1 MFANAAATGFVL
13 AGGSG
18 ARMGQDKVLLP
29 WGDSTLLEE
38 ALRKLRAVCGE
49 VRICAN
55 RMDLGVYASV
65 IPDAI
70 APDVVTQG
78 AEPEKSASNKSI
90 GPLGG
95 IVAALEATA
104 TEWNLFLPVDLPLL
118 PVEFLT
124 ELLERAHSGAAWA
137 VIPCLAGRPQPL
149 CAVYHRDLLP
159 GLGQAVAEGKF
170 KVMLALEFA
179 VHATQNARL
188 PDSRE
193 GIDRWDIP
201 LSEQA
206 NWFLNLNTPE
216 ELEQAHRLF
225 LRR

>member
-1 MFANAAATGFVL
+1 VFANSAATGFVL

-38 ALRKLRAVCGE
+38 ALRKLRVVCGE

-55 RMDLGVYASV
+55 RLDLGAYAP
-65 IPDAI
+65 IIFDAI
-70 APDVVTQG
+70 ALDSVTPG
-78 AEPEKSASNKSI
+78 AGSEEAGRSESI

-95 IVAALEATA
+95 IVAALKNTA

-124 ELLERAHSGAAWA
+124 ELLERARSSAAWA

-149 CAVYHRDLLP
+149 CAAYHRDLLP
-159 GLGQAVAEGKF
+159 GLVQAVAEGKF
-170 KVMLALEFA
+170 KVMLALESA
-179 VHATQNARL
+179 VQAIQDARL

-201 LSEQA
+201 LQEQA

-216 ELEQAHRLF
+216 ELEQAQRLF
-225 LRR
+225 LRC